1 MGIETEE
8 DVKVLSS
15 YFLTHRAASREADAG
30 SQTVRLSYLP
40 YNLLV
45 WSDKSNLCMP
55 MFPQAEFYN
64 FSHFSW

>member
-45 WSDKSNLCMP
+45 
-55 MFPQAEFYN
+55 
-64 FSHFSW
+64 